1 MTGTLESLFLAT
13 LAFVG
18 GHFLLSAQPLRGQLI
33 ERLGQNGFLA
43 LTSVLHAG
51 TFIWL
56 LLAYRGA
63 PFDPIWTPPTFLF
76 HIPALIMI
84 PAVFLVVTGLTTRS
98 ATAVGG
104 DVVEDSDPMVPNAG
118 ILRITR
124 HPFLWGTSL
133 WALAHLL
140 VNGDGASILLM
151 GGILVLSLGGML
163 HIDRKREASMGAAW
177 GPIRMTTSLI
187 PFAALMTGRCSMD
200 WRGIGWW
207 RCLLAVVV
215 YAALLALHPAVIGVS
230 PLPL

>member
-1 MTGTLESLFLAT
+1 MTGSLESVFLAT

-18 GHFLLSAQPLRGQLI
+18 GHFLFSAQPLRGLLVD
-33 ERLGQNGFLA
+33 RLGQSGFLA
-43 LTSVLHAG
+43 AASVLHAS

-56 LLAYRGA
+56 LLAYRSA
-63 PFDPIWTPPTFLF
+63 PFDPIWEPPRFLL
-76 HIPALIMI
+76 HLPALIMV

-104 DVVEDSDPMVPNAG
+104 DAVEVSDPTVLNSG

-151 GGILVLSLGGML
+151 GGVLVLSLGGML
-163 HIDRKREASMGAAW
+163 HIDRKREAEMGAAW

-207 RCLLAVVV
+207 RSLLSLVV
-215 YAALLALHPAVIGVS
+215 YAALLALHSTVMGVS